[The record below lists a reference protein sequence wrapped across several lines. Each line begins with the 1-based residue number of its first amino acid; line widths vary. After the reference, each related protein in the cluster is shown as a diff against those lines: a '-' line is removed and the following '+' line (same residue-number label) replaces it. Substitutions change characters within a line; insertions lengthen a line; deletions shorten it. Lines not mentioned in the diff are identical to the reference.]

1 MILYSALL
9 GQTQIGRY
17 RIHVPRILKSP
28 SVLGTAVRTDRCGN
42 DGPKADKVASISI
55 NARGE
60 FLPRCRALYQE
71 YPHTSRADISFLRNS
86 D

>member
-9 GQTQIGRY
+9 GQTQTGRY

-55 NARGE
+55 NARGGH
-60 FLPRCRALYQE
+60 FIRSIPIPA
-71 YPHTSRADISFLRNS
+71 SRADVSFLRNS